1 MRKEMLL
8 PPGRRSVP
16 PQATGSRT
24 IHARDVEP
32 TRSAIFSRPRSC
44 PCSRRRRTADFEE
57 VPVTV
62 TSSGG
67 FTLRKVF
74 YSVPSRLIGQR
85 YLLGLVKQQAEQM
98 LDTIAEVLTDFT
110 NEYSAYA
117 ALQRVRTV
125 VESQCKRTLKD
136 LVLA

>member
-1 MRKEMLL
+1 MSSR
-8 PPGRRSVP
+8 PARRSCRDRDP
-16 PQATGSRT
+16 A
-24 IHARDVEP
+24 HARGG
-32 TRSAIFSRPRSC
+32 AG
-44 PCSRRRRTADFEE
+44 TADFEE

-85 YLLGLVKQQAEQM
+85 YLFVLVKQQAEQM

-110 NEYSAYA
+110 NEYAAYT

-136 LVLA
+136 LVSA